1 MASIE
6 EERRQSLR
14 AAEEMTRVAPA
25 AGQYST
31 PLSREQEEKFQRWY
45 QSYAN
50 MNGLDPNADAKEHYY
65 DYRGFWRENGPASNA
80 AIEKGHFPDT
90 YKTPGHPTFSIES
103 KYAKMAPGLAG
114 TWNEKG
120 EWVAPPKMDKEEVK
134 MRQRYMESHFN
145 DNVKDSEAGAIGRF
159 QITPIGL
166 KQYKM
171 DTGETGDL
179 RDAAFNEKVRD
190 HLMNRYYNLSFVKE
204 GYPTD
209 EVRTAKALAA
219 YNWGEGSLKNF
230 LAKQKDAGVDIYG
243 SLDWVDN
250 LPQSETR
257 NYIKFIVQNMD
268 ANKYKTNADYD
279 TRVKEIRKTR

>member
-1 MASIE
+1 MEREWGVGCSAEGGPGE
-6 EERRQSLR
+6 E
-14 AAEEMTRVAPA
+14 
-25 AGQYST
+25 
-31 PLSREQEEKFQRWY
+31 
-45 QSYAN
+45 
-50 MNGLDPNADAKEHYY
+50 
-65 DYRGFWRENGPASNA
+65 
-80 AIEKGHFPDT
+80 I
-90 YKTPGHPTFSIES
+90 
-103 KYAKMAPGLAG
+103 
-114 TWNEKG
+114 
-120 EWVAPPKMDKEEVK
+120 K

-145 DNVKDSEAGAIGRF
+145 DNVGDSKAGAIGRF

-230 LAKQKDAGVDIYG
+230 LAKQKEAGVDIYG

-250 LPQSETR
+250 LPQSETK

-279 TRVKEIRKTR
+279 ARVKEIRKTR

>member
-1 MASIE
+1 
-6 EERRQSLR
+6 
-14 AAEEMTRVAPA
+14 MTRVAPA

-90 YKTPGHPTFSIES
+90 YKTPGHPTFSVES

-134 MRQRYMESHFN
+134 MRQLFMESTMGKN
-145 DNVKDSEAGAIGRF
+145 KGESPAGAVGLY
-159 QITPIGL
+159 QIMPIGY
-166 KQYKM
+166 KQYVQ
-171 DTGETGDL
+171 DTGEEGDL
-179 RDAAFNEKVRD
+179 LDDKFNEKVRD
-190 HLMNRYYNLSFVKE
+190 HLMNRAYNLKIVKN

-219 YNWGEGSLKNF
+219 YNMGEGALGRVLNE
-230 LAKQKDAGVDIYG
+230 QKKAGVDIYG
-243 SLDWVDN
+243 SLDWMDA
-250 LPQSETR
+250 LPEETR
-257 NYIKFIVQNMD
+257 NYIKLIVKGED
-268 ANKYKTNADYD
+268 ANPKKTFADYE
-279 TRVKEIRKTR
+279 RLKKEYLGK